1 MDINY
6 ANKTFDKY
14 EKDSDPMIMTM
25 LKNWK
30 IELKE
35 FIEKFEM
42 EKGNKCLQ
50 LAIEDFKQVMKMDES
65 RTQDSLYSIAEA
77 ELYLNYEDRALKTLN
92 SLLQID

>member
-1 MDINY
+1 MAFHKRAIFCLNSGRKHEHEKMDINY

-42 EKGNKCLQ
+42 EKGNKCL
-50 LAIEDFKQVMKMDES
+50 
-65 RTQDSLYSIAEA
+65 
-77 ELYLNYEDRALKTLN
+77 
-92 SLLQID
+92 